1 MDLTQLEIF
10 RAVAQ
15 TSSITQAAER
25 LHRVPSNLTTRIKQL
40 EAELGTDLFIREK
53 LRLRLSATG
62 VAFLDYAQRILELV
76 DEAQQVAKGQEP
88 HGRFA
93 LGSMESTAA
102 IRIPSLLAHYHQRYP
117 KVQLELATG
126 PSGEMFDGVLSGRFS
141 AAFADGPLSHPLLD
155 GCPAFEEE
163 LILMTARQ
171 HPKVLDARDVAG
183 ETLFAFRDTCS
194 YRRRF
199 ENWFAASQ
207 VLPGKIV
214 EMESYHGILACV
226 AAGAGVA
233 IIPRTMFESLAG
245 GKNVEC
251 HSLAPEHSQA
261 TTWLIWRRGTDTP
274 TLRAFIELL
283 EQESPA
289 ATA

>member
-117 KVQLELATG
+117 KVQLELSTG

-214 EMESYHGILACV
+214 EMES
-226 AAGAGVA
+226 
-233 IIPRTMFESLAG
+233 
-245 GKNVEC
+245 
-251 HSLAPEHSQA
+251 
-261 TTWLIWRRGTDTP
+261 
-274 TLRAFIELL
+274 
-283 EQESPA
+283 
-289 ATA
+289 